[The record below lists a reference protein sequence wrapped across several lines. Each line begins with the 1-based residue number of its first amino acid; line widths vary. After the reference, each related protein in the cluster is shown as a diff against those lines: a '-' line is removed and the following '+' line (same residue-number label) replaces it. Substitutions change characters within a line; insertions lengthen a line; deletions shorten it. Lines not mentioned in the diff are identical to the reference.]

1 MQQQNL
7 PNISEKLEF
16 VEKYLLTH
24 DDCLEEERK
33 EIKHNFSRFKSEL
46 KLRWITEHKKEDSFI
61 AKNSAWLEE
70 TFTIPT
76 VVHRPGRPK
85 KMFSKASDRTERT
98 TEALRS
104 AVNMAVLTHTTHVK
118 LRSCGKRDA
127 SQVLK
132 HFIMSP
138 KQATKYKRAFAMRQ
152 QNEKAQTKM
161 TPVSAL
167 AMFVEAGLSIRQYEI
182 IRSTPR
188 QCYSLLQKAKLD
200 CYPDEESYRVT
211 DT

>member
-1 MQQQNL
+1 MMQQQNL
-7 PNISEKLEF
+7 PNMSEKLEF
-16 VEKYLLTH
+16 VENYLLTH
-24 DDCLEEERK
+24 DDYLQEERK

-46 KLRWITEHKKEDSFI
+46 KRRWITAHKKEDSFI
-61 AKNSAWLEE
+61 AKNSASLEG

-76 VVHRPGRPK
+76 AVLRPGRPK
-85 KMFSKASDRTERT
+85 KMFSKASDRTKRRT

-104 AVNMAVLTHTTHVK
+104 AVDVEVLTHAAQVK

-132 HFIMSP
+132 DFSMSP
-138 KQATKYKRAFAMRQ
+138 QRATKYKRAFAMRQ

-167 AMFVEAGLSIRQYEI
+167 AMFVEDGLSRRQYEI
-182 IRSTPR
+182 IRSTHKRIYP
-188 QCYSLLQKAKLD
+188 CYSLL
-200 CYPDEESYRVT
+200 
-211 DT
+211 